1 MRAFRYLITG
11 SLLIFAA
18 SCFFSIAVNSLS
30 LGLLALSWAG
40 LMIAGRRWLAAPT
53 PYDWFFLAY
62 ITAELIAT
70 AFSVNRPQ
78 SMLFSKRLLLIGI
91 VYAIVANVTT
101 AKDLRLFLLV
111 LTGSATIVA
120 LIGIG
125 KMLTEI
131 TVRLSIFQFY
141 MTTSELMMISIL
153 LVLPFAIFPGTP
165 RRVRLLSLA
174 ALVPL
179 GIALYAT
186 VTRGAYLAVIAGA
199 LFMAIVR
206 NRWLLVP
213 LTLTVVLI
221 ILLAPPY
228 VQQRLASIVD
238 PAHPENATR
247 IALWEA
253 GWIIFKHYPVV
264 GVGDIDL
271 RELFDQY
278 ATVEDPAH
286 HGHLHNVPLQVLVT
300 LGAVGFIAL
309 YALFVKIAIAEWKT
323 YVAVRSDWFRG
334 SVALGALGVFVGFH
348 VMGLTEWSF
357 GDQEVVIL
365 FWISVALSL
374 VAGRLAAP
382 ATGLEGVRAT

>member
-1 MRAFRYLITG
+1 MRALRFLITG
-11 SLLIFAA
+11 SLLLFAA

-40 LMIAGRRWLAAPT
+40 LMIAEKRWLAVAT

-62 ITAELIAT
+62 ILAELIAT

-78 SMLFSKRLLLIGI
+78 SILFAKRLLLTGI
-91 VYAIVANVTT
+91 VYGIVANVTT
-101 AKDLRLFLLV
+101 RKDLGTFFVV
-111 LTGSATIVA
+111 LTGSATLVA
-120 LIGIG
+120 LIGVG
-125 KMLTEI
+125 KVLLEH
-131 TVRLSIFQFY
+131 TVRLGIFQFY
-141 MTTSELMMISIL
+141 MTTSELMMITFL

-165 RRVRLLSLA
+165 ARMRLLSIG
-174 ALVPL
+174 ALIPL

-186 VTRGAYLAVIAGA
+186 VTRGAYLAVIGGA
-199 LFMAIVR
+199 VFMAIVR

-213 LTLTVVLI
+213 LIIVVVLI
-221 ILLAPPY
+221 ILFAPPY

-247 IALWEA
+247 IALWTT
-253 GWIIFKHYPVV
+253 GWTIFTHHPVV

-271 RELFDQY
+271 RELYDQY
-278 ATVEDPAH
+278 ATVQNPEH

-300 LGAVGFIAL
+300 LGIVGFIAL
-309 YALFVKIAIAEWKT
+309 YALFTRIAITEWRT
-323 YVAVRSDWFRG
+323 YVAARGDWFRG
-334 SVALGALGVFVGFH
+334 SIALGALGVFVGFH

-374 VAGRLAAP
+374 VAGRI
-382 ATGLEGVRAT
+382 GNDGGVAGGRAS